1 MVFEVQVL
9 MSSFGQLRTSLDLCR
24 FMCHIDHL
32 SSLNLMQ
39 HFRIKR
45 FSINSTLIWSCWHDF
60 HNSLMQ
66 TFIPS
71 YASNVTMLP
80 FLSSNILR
88 LNVPNREI
96 IALYYLVLGTYLSV
110 SLSSLGAS
118 RSSIEGSIPFC
129 FFSTV
134 VLFMQS

>member
-1 MVFEVQVL
+1 MQLQWFDKLPPEDL
-9 MSSFGQLRTSLDLCR
+9 TSLRSSSIISHHHLSVAILPKGWLRSMNTVNGIWSSGVDGLLRTSLDLCR

-39 HFRIKR
+39 HFRI
-45 FSINSTLIWSCWHDF
+45 WSWHDF

-80 FLSSNILR
+80 FLSSNIIR
-88 LNVPNREI
+88 LNVPNKEI
-96 IALYYLVLGTYLSV
+96 IALYYLVLSH
-110 SLSSLGAS
+110 
-118 RSSIEGSIPFC
+118 P
-129 FFSTV
+129 
-134 VLFMQS
+134 